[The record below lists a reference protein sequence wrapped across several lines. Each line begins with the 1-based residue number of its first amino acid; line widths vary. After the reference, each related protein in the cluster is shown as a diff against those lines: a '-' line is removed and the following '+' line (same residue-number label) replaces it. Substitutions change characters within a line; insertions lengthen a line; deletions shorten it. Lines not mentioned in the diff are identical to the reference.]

1 VETVDEAIEILTGMK
16 AGARGDR
23 GGFPRGT
30 FNRRV
35 VRPAHLWFARPRI
48 LRPIRPDGWWPL

>member
-1 VETVDEAIEILTGMK
+1 VDEAIEILTGMK
-16 AGARGDR
+16 AGARKSG

-35 VRPAHLWFARPRI
+35 DGRLTWFARPRI
-48 LRPIRPDGWWPL
+48 LRPIHLDGWWPF